1 MLFRRMA
8 TTLLLTT
15 VFVTLSTGPASH
27 ATETKTTE
35 SIATT
40 ETVTETAAETTTRK
54 HPTPK
59 PATTSSKSVA
69 NTSGKVRRAPLAKPF
84 KTTRG
89 HKSKHSSKSTSSKTS
104 STKSSTRSASTES
117 SPAPSALTTHASATH
132 VAAALRP
139 ATLTSVGGSRTA
151 ITDRLLRALASTR
164 VGIENPRALRPFFD
178 QLHQLE
184 ADPKGTLVRVI
195 QFGDSHTAG
204 ESFTGALRSLFQG
217 KFGDGGAG
225 FSFPGYPFAGYR
237 IHGTRRAQSTGWLA
251 LGTHLSDIGDGMVGM
266 GGVSLSTEAAGNWVS
281 LDAEASALQVQYLI
295 QPNGGSFEIR
305 DNDTLIAT
313 VSTAKSDIATSAITK
328 PATPK
333 PAITKPA
340 ITKSAIAKSD
350 TDPSDSLQSEPATPE
365 TIPPDPITPATVAST
380 SIESGTAGQFGAPV
394 EPGPHHFEILTTED
408 APVRLL
414 GLGTENSAGVTYEA
428 AGINGAEASLFL
440 RWNEALQQP
449 LLAAANPALVVLSY
463 GTNEAGDRNW
473 TEESYAAMFHRIIER
488 VRRVAPNASI
498 LVVGPPDRALRA
510 GRRAWKPFAGVDRIV
525 AAQRS
530 VCREM
535 RCAYWDQRSRMGG
548 LGSMRDWVSISW
560 AQPDHT
566 HFTGEGYTELAGA
579 LFSDIVQQYDT
590 YEPPITRAQGETK

>member
-1 MLFRRMA
+1 M
-8 TTLLLTT
+8 
-15 VFVTLSTGPASH
+15 
-27 ATETKTTE
+27 
-35 SIATT
+35 
-40 ETVTETAAETTTRK
+40 
-54 HPTPK
+54 
-59 PATTSSKSVA
+59 
-69 NTSGKVRRAPLAKPF
+69 AKPF
-84 KTTRG
+84 KTTQG
-89 HKSKHSSKSTSSKTS
+89 HKPKRSSKSTSSETSSKTS
-104 STKSSTRSASTES
+104 SKTSSTRSASTES
-117 SPAPSALTTHASATH
+117 SPAPSASTTHAAAHTPP
-132 VAAALRP
+132 AALRP
-139 ATLTSVGGSRTA
+139 ATLTSVGVSRAA
-151 ITDRLLRALASTR
+151 ITDRILRSLASTR
-164 VGIENPRALRPFFD
+164 IGIENPRALRPFFD

-184 ADPKGTLVRVI
+184 ADPRRQLVRII
-195 QFGDSHTAG
+195 QFGDSHTAADI
-204 ESFTGALRSLFQG
+204 FTGALRTLLQG
-217 KFGDGGAG
+217 KFGDGGTG

-266 GGVSLSTEAAGNWVS
+266 GGVSLSTQAAGNWVS

-313 VSTAKSDIATSAITK
+313 VSTARSDLPKSAITK
-328 PATPK
+328 PSTP
-333 PAITKPA
+333 KPA

-350 TDPSDSLQSEPATPE
+350 TDPSDGAPSDSLQSEPATPE
-365 TIPPDPITPATVAST
+365 TIPPDPIPPVAVAST

-414 GLGTENSAGVTYEA
+414 GLGTENPGGVTYEA

-449 LLAAANPALVVLSY
+449 LLTAANPALVVLSY

-535 RCAYWDQRSRMGG
+535 HCAYWDQRSRMGG